1 MSTSDGNAVLV
12 NSLSSSLRS
21 TLNGLDTAPGLIR
34 RVLEEASWRHFTT
47 PRGENV
53 EHETF
58 ESFVTAAPTAGLG
71 KSLEEVIRVIGDDD
85 EVLALLANEIGVP
98 ADSLKGLDG
107 AAPKLGSPVER
118 DATEFGAY
126 ARSGGWIFGLMV
138 ARSVMPGSD
147 RNRPSHSVEKGS
159 PNESKVSA
167 RQFALLAGTT
177 AARVMRFYRAW
188 ERAAE
193 AELVPCAADLRPGQ
207 TVELPAS
214 DEWAE
219 YFTKYEQSTDRREG
233 IAQQAEAAGTSY
245 TEAVKVAKNP
255 AAMRTA
261 ILGDHKT
268 ADAAHRAL
276 MDRLEDDIDLQAAM
290 ARTIAKAPEFRKA
303 VTAESKKSE
312 QIEYVRKVAVEGKIK
327 TPAGKI
333 LDAPPALKATAERHF
348 AVLETGDDEIPPES
362 AAEAYEAIQ
371 HLITETI
378 ESDPEIQL
386 RERRARLYSRL
397 QRAAKAFEDVDP
409 DELASLHEPD
419 IVTVLQK
426 LQQAIT
432 SCLESASGGG
442 TRTALRAVGEM

>member
-34 RVLEEASWRHFTT
+34 RVLEESSWQHFTT
-47 PRGENV
+47 PRGEFV
-53 EHETF
+53 EHKTF
-58 ESFVTAAPTAGLG
+58 ESFVTTAPTAGLG
-71 KSLEEVIRVIGDDD
+71 KSLEEVIRVIGDDN
-85 EVLALLANEIGVP
+85 ELLALLAEEIGV
-98 ADSLKGLDG
+98 AVDSLKELNG
-107 AAPKLGSPVER
+107 APKPNSPVEL
-118 DATEFGAY
+118 DAKEFGSY

-138 ARSVMPGSD
+138 ARSVTPGSD
-147 RNRPSHSVEKGS
+147 RNRSGRSIGDDPLTG
-159 PNESKVSA
+159 SKVSA

-193 AELVPCAADLRPGQ
+193 SGLVPGSATLRPGQ
-207 TVELPAS
+207 SVELPAS
-214 DEWAE
+214 EEWAE
-219 YFTKYEQSTDRREG
+219 HFTKYEQSTDRREG

-268 ADAAHRAL
+268 ADAACRAL
-276 MDRLEDDIDLQAAM
+276 MDRLEDDLDLQAAM
-290 ARTIAKAPEFRKA
+290 ARTIAKAPELRTA
-303 VTAESKKSE
+303 VTAESKKSQ
-312 QIEYVRKVAVEGKIK
+312 QIEYVRKVAFEGKIK
-327 TPAGKI
+327 TPAGEVLNI
-333 LDAPPALKATAERHF
+333 PPALKATAKRHLDI
-348 AVLETGDDEIPPES
+348 LENGDDSTSPES
-362 AAEAYEAIQ
+362 ATEAYEAVQ
-371 HLITETI
+371 QLISETI

-409 DELASLHEPD
+409 HELASLHEPD

-432 SCLESASGGG
+432 SCLESASGSGDHP
-442 TRTALRAVGEM
+442 ALRTVGEV

>member
-1 MSTSDGNAVLV
+1 MSTSEGNAVLV

-34 RVLEEASWRHFTT
+34 RVLEEASWRNFTT
-47 PRGENV
+47 PRGEFI

-58 ESFVTAAPTAGLG
+58 ESFITAAPTAGLG
-71 KSLEEVIRVIGDDD
+71 KSLEEVVRVIGDDN
-85 EVLALLANEIGVP
+85 EILALLANEIGVTV
-98 ADSLKGLDG
+98 DSLKELGG
-107 AAPKLGSPVER
+107 APKLNRPVEL
-118 DATEFGAY
+118 DAREFGSY

-138 ARSVMPGSD
+138 ARSVTPGSD
-147 RNRPSHSVEKGS
+147 RNRASHSAGGGPSIE
-159 PNESKVSA
+159 PKVSA

-193 AELVPCAADLRPGQ
+193 AGLVPGAATLHPGQ
-207 TVELPAS
+207 NIELPAS

-268 ADAAHRAL
+268 ADAARRAL
-276 MDRLEDDIDLQAAM
+276 MDRLEDDIELQAAM
-290 ARTIAKAPEFRKA
+290 ARTIAKAPELRKA
-303 VTAESKKSE
+303 VTTESKKSE
-312 QIEYVRKVAVEGKIK
+312 QIEYVRRVAVEGRVK
-327 TPAGKI
+327 TPAGEI
-333 LDAPPALKATAERHF
+333 LEVPPALKATAQQHF
-348 AVLETGDDEIPPES
+348 TMLETGDENIPPES
-362 AAEAYEAIQ
+362 VTEAYEAVQ

-378 ESDPEIQL
+378 EGDPEIQL

-426 LQQAIT
+426 LQQAIA
-432 SCLESASGGG
+432 SCLESASGGSDRP
-442 TRTALRAVGEM
+442 TLRAVGEM

>member
-34 RVLEEASWRHFTT
+34 RVLEEGSWRHFTT
-47 PRGENV
+47 PRGEFIK
-53 EHETF
+53 HDTF
-58 ESFVTAAPTAGLG
+58 DSFVTTAPTAGLG
-71 KSLEEVIRVIGDDD
+71 KSLDEVVRVIGDDN
-85 EVLALLANEIGVP
+85 EVLALLANEIGV
-98 ADSLKGLDG
+98 AVDSLKELGG
-107 AAPKLGSPVER
+107 APKLSKSVEL
-118 DATEFGAY
+118 DAREFGSF

-138 ARSVMPGSD
+138 ARSVTPGSD
-147 RNRPSHSVEKGS
+147 RNRASHSTGGEPS
-159 PNESKVSA
+159 IEPKVSA

-193 AELVPCAADLRPGQ
+193 AGLVPGAATLRPGQ
-207 TVELPAS
+207 HVELPAS

-268 ADAAHRAL
+268 ADAARRAL
-276 MDRLEDDIDLQAAM
+276 MDRLEDDVELQAAM
-290 ARTIAKAPEFRKA
+290 ARTIAKAPELRKA

-312 QIEYVRKVAVEGKIK
+312 QIEYVRRVAIEGKVK
-327 TPAGKI
+327 TPAGEI
-333 LDAPPALKATAERHF
+333 LEVPPTLKATAQRHF
-348 AVLETGDDEIPPES
+348 AVLETGDDKIPPES
-362 AAEAYEAIQ
+362 ATEAYEAVQ
-371 HLITETI
+371 QLITETI
-378 ESDPEIQL
+378 EGDPEIQL
-386 RERRARLYSRL
+386 RERRARLYNRL

-432 SCLESASGGG
+432 SCLESAGGG
-442 TRTALRAVGEM
+442 SDRRTLRAVSEM

>member
-1 MSTSDGNAVLV
+1 MKKVV
-12 NSLSSSLRS
+12 
-21 TLNGLDTAPGLIR
+21 
-34 RVLEEASWRHFTT
+34 
-47 PRGENV
+47 
-53 EHETF
+53 
-58 ESFVTAAPTAGLG
+58 
-71 KSLEEVIRVIGDDD
+71 RVIGGDS
-85 EVLALLANEIGVP
+85 EILALLANEIGV
-98 ADSLKGLDG
+98 AVDSLKALGD
-107 AAPKLGSPVER
+107 ASKLSKPVEL
-118 DATEFGAY
+118 DAREFGSY

-138 ARSVMPGSD
+138 ARSVTPGSD
-147 RNRPSHSVEKGS
+147 RNRASHSAGGEPS
-159 PNESKVSA
+159 IEPKVSA

-193 AELVPCAADLRPGQ
+193 AGLVPGAATLRPGQ
-207 TVELPAS
+207 NVELPAS

-219 YFTKYEQSTDRREG
+219 YFTKYEESTDRREG

-268 ADAAHRAL
+268 ADAARRAL
-276 MDRLEDDIDLQAAM
+276 MDRLEDDIELQAAM
-290 ARTIAKAPEFRKA
+290 ARTIAKAPELRKA
-303 VTAESKKSE
+303 VTTESKKSE
-312 QIEYVRKVAVEGKIK
+312 QIEYVRVAVEGKIK
-327 TPAGKI
+327 TPAGEI
-333 LDAPPALKATAERHF
+333 LEVPPALKATAQQHF
-348 AVLETGDDEIPPES
+348 TILETGDENIAPES
-362 AAEAYEAIQ
+362 VTEAYEAVQ

-378 ESDPEIQL
+378 EGDPEIQL

-419 IVTVLQK
+419 IITVLQK

-432 SCLESASGGG
+432 SCLESASG
-442 TRTALRAVGEM
+442 RSDHPALRAVGEM